1 MLPTALP
8 LVPARLRYGG
18 RAFGLGVLALL
29 LIALALVAQSPPSL
43 RRGGVALAL
52 ILVVLCAGVSVLS
65 LLWTWL
71 IAWPSERRRL
81 QGAQP
86 FHADGTVPAARAGAG
101 MPLAVLVVGGLLVG
115 LLLWAFLNTVGLVGV
130 PMLWIVVGTI
140 HLEVARRVRRVERAE
155 QVTYYEA
162 AATAP
167 FRRAQAQELF
177 VQLPV
182 PQRERRSPGRRGE
195 GAARTGS
202 KARRAP
208 RAATGKAKG

>member
-1 MLPTALP
+1 MLSTALP

-65 LLWTWL
+65 LMWAWL
-71 IAWPSERRRL
+71 IVWPGERRRL
-81 QGAQP
+81 QRAQP
-86 FHADGTVPAARAGAG
+86 LHTDAAVWAGSAG
-101 MPLAVLVVGGLLVG
+101 PLAVLVVGGLLVG
-115 LLLWAFLNTVGLVGV
+115 ILLWAFLNTVGLVGA

-140 HLEVARRVRRVERAE
+140 NLEVARRVRRVERAE
-155 QVTYYEA
+155 QVTYYETP
-162 AATAP
+162 ATVP

-177 VQLPV
+177 VRL
-182 PQRERRSPGRRGE
+182 PQREHHSSGRRE
-195 GAARTGS
+195 QGAAGTGS